1 MFFHFTILIAILA
14 KSQRTDSVMMFC
26 NFLLKLVF
34 ILMKGKTAEMTSDSR
49 AAYRLS
55 YFNGYSMVNF
65 H

>member
-34 ILMKGKTAEMTSDSR
+34 ILMKGKTAEMTR